1 MRGRCAGALALPASP
16 CPSAV
21 SLLCEVGIAHPHC
34 ARTTSAVWV
43 SSLALPRDSLPSMRN
58 CSEWV
63 QVEAGR
69 GAVVFSASLTG

>member
-16 CPSAV
+16 RPSAV
-21 SLLCEVGIAHPHC
+21 SLCEVGTACPRC

-43 SSLALPRDSLPSMRN
+43 SSLALPRDSLPSVRN

-63 QVEAGR
+63 QAEAGR